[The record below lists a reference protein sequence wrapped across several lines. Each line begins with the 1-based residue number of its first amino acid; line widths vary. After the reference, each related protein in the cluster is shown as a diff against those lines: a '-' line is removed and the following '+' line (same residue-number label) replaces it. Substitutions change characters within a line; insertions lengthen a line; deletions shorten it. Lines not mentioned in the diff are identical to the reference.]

1 MNNLLF
7 SALLLSGV
15 VTSLNKG
22 RVKKKE
28 IAYGTNVDYIQ
39 MKRRKVIK
47 LKNTLNEKRKNRI
60 RKYR

>member
-1 MNNLLF
+1 MNSLLF

-28 IAYGTNVDYIQ
+28 IAYGINVDYIQ
-39 MKRRKVIK
+39 MKRREDIK
-47 LKNTLNEKRKNRI
+47 LKNT
-60 RKYR
+60 